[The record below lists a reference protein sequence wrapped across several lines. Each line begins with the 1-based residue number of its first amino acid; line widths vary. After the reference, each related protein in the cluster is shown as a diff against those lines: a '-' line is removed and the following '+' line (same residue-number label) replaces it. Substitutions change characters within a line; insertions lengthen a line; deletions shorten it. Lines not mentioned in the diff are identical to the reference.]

1 MDFSECKE
9 KFNRVLESHLE
20 SINEFNNLFYYA
32 ALNNGK
38 RIRPLFIYALLNDL
52 GFSQSRAHHAAVA
65 VELIH
70 TYSLIHDD
78 LPSMDDDDIR
88 HGKAALHIKYGEAKA
103 ILTGDSLQSIAF
115 KVITCDSNLSDS
127 QKVLMC
133 NKLAVASYQMAIG
146 QLEDIDSE
154 RDPNLED
161 LKKIYPNKTGAL
173 LKFSIESGIIIS
185 GNLSKNDSELLLNY
199 IEDIG
204 LAYQIQDDVLDIKSS
219 TETLGKRNNSDVKL
233 NKNTFPSIVGI
244 KEAEKI
250 YSNLYKKSKNTLDK
264 MSFKPLSLMSLTE
277 KIELRDF

>member
-20 SINEFNNLFYYA
+20 SINEFSNLYYYA
-32 ALNNGK
+32 ALNKGK
-38 RIRPLFIYALLNDL
+38 RIRPLFIYALINDL

-115 KVITCDSNLSDS
+115 KVITDDSNLSDS

-133 NKLAVASYQMAIG
+133 NKLAIASYQMAIG

-154 RDPNLED
+154 RGLNLED
-161 LKKIYPNKTGAL
+161 LKKMYQNKTGAL

-185 GNLSKNDSELLLNY
+185 GNLSKIDSELLLNY
-199 IEDIG
+199 IEDVG

-219 TETLGKRNNSDVKL
+219 TETLGKRKNSDVRL

-250 YSNLYKKSKNTLDK
+250 YSDLYKKSKNTLDK

>member
-20 SINEFNNLFYYA
+20 SINEFNNLYYYA
-32 ALNNGK
+32 ALNTGK

-115 KVITCDSNLSDS
+115 KVITDDSNLSDS

-146 QLEDIDSE
+146 QLEDINSG
-154 RDPNLED
+154 RDPNLEE
-161 LKKIYPNKTGAL
+161 LKKMYKNKTGAL

-185 GNLSKNDSELLLNY
+185 GNLSKNDSKLLLNY
-199 IEDIG
+199 IDDIG

-219 TETLGKRNNSDVKL
+219 TETLGKRNNSDLKL
-233 NKNTFPSIVGI
+233 NKNTFPSLVGI

-277 KIELRDF
+277 KIESRDF

>member
-20 SINEFNNLFYYA
+20 SINEFNDLYYYA

-115 KVITCDSNLSDS
+115 KVITEDSNLSDS
-127 QKVLMC
+127 QKVSMC

-146 QLEDIDSE
+146 QLEDIDLK
-154 RDPNLED
+154 RNANLED
-161 LKKIYPNKTGAL
+161 LKKMYQNKTGAL
-173 LKFSIESGIIIS
+173 LKLSIESGIIIS

-204 LAYQIQDDVLDIKSS
+204 LAYQIQDDVLDLKSS
-219 TETLGKRNNSDVKL
+219 TETLGKRKNSDLKL

-250 YSNLYKKSKNTLDK
+250 YSDLYKKSKNTLDK

-277 KIELRDF
+277 KIEFRDF

>member
-20 SINEFNNLFYYA
+20 SINEFNNLYYYA

-52 GFSQSRAHHAAVA
+52 GFSQSSAHHAAVA

-115 KVITCDSNLSDS
+115 KVITDDSNLSDS

-133 NKLAVASYQMAIG
+133 NKLAVASYKMAIG

-154 RDPNLED
+154 RGLNLED
-161 LKKIYPNKTGAL
+161 LKKMYQNKTGAL

-185 GNLSKNDSELLLNY
+185 GNLSKNDSELLINY

-250 YSNLYKKSKNTLDK
+250 YSNLYKKSKSTLDK

>member
-1 MDFSECKE
+1 MDFSGFKE
-9 KFNRVLESHLE
+9 KFNRVLGSYLE
-20 SINEFNNLFYYA
+20 GVNEFNNLYEYA

-52 GFSQSRAHHAAVA
+52 GLSQSRAHSAAIA

-115 KVITCDSNLSDS
+115 KVITEDSNLSDS
-127 QKVLMC
+127 QKVLIC
-133 NKLAVASYQMAIG
+133 NKLALASYQMAAG
-146 QLEDIDSE
+146 QLEDIDTE
-154 RDPNLED
+154 RGLNLED
-161 LKKIYPNKTGAL
+161 LKKMYQNKTGAL
-173 LKFSIESGIIIS
+173 LKFSIEAAIIIS
-185 GNLSKNDSELLLNY
+185 GNLSKNDSKFLLNY
-199 IEDIG
+199 IEEIG

-233 NKNTFPSIVGI
+233 NKNTFPSLVGI
-244 KEAEKI
+244 KEAEKV
-250 YSNLYKKSKNTLDK
+250 YSNLYKNSKNILDK
-264 MSFKPLSLMSLTE
+264 VSFKPLNLMSLTE

>member
-20 SINEFNNLFYYA
+20 RINEFNNLYYYA

-52 GFSQSRAHHAAVA
+52 GHSQSRAHQAAVA

-115 KVITCDSNLSDS
+115 KVITDDSNLSDS
-127 QKVLMC
+127 QKVSMC

-146 QLEDIDSE
+146 QLQDIDSD
-154 RDPNLED
+154 RSLNLED
-161 LKKIYPNKTGAL
+161 LKKIYQNKTGAL

-219 TETLGKRNNSDVKL
+219 TDTLGKRNNSDVKL

-250 YSNLYKKSKNTLDK
+250 YFDLYKKTKNTLDK

-277 KIELRDF
+277 KIELRNF

>member
-1 MDFSECKE
+1 
-9 KFNRVLESHLE
+9 
-20 SINEFNNLFYYA
+20 
-32 ALNNGK
+32 
-38 RIRPLFIYALLNDL
+38 
-52 GFSQSRAHHAAVA
+52 
-65 VELIH
+65 
-70 TYSLIHDD
+70 

-115 KVITCDSNLSDS
+115 KVITEDSDLSDS
-127 QKVLMC
+127 QKILIC
-133 NKLAVASYQMAIG
+133 NKLAIASYQMAIG

-154 RDPNLED
+154 KNLNLED
-161 LKKIYPNKTGAL
+161 LKKMYQNKTGAL
-173 LKFSIESGIIIS
+173 LKFCIESGIIIS
-185 GNLSKNDSELLLNY
+185 GNLSKSDAELLLNF

-250 YSNLYKKSKNTLDK
+250 YSNLYKKSKKTLDK
-264 MSFKPLSLMSLTE
+264 VSFKPLSLMSLTE

>member
-20 SINEFNNLFYYA
+20 SINEFNNLYCYA

-52 GFSQSRAHHAAVA
+52 GLSQFRGHHSAVA

-115 KVITCDSNLSDS
+115 KVITDDSNLSDS

-146 QLEDIDSE
+146 QLEDIDSG
-154 RDPNLED
+154 RGFNLED
-161 LKKIYPNKTGAL
+161 LKEMYQNKTGAL

-185 GNLSKNDSELLLNY
+185 ENLSKKDSELLLNY

-250 YSNLYKKSKNTLDK
+250 YSNLYKNSKKILDK
-264 MSFKPLSLMSLTE
+264 MSFKPLSLISLTE

>member
-20 SINEFNNLFYYA
+20 SIDEFSNLYYYA
-32 ALNNGK
+32 VLNNGK
-38 RIRPLFIYALLNDL
+38 RIRPLFLYALLNDL
-52 GFSQSRAHHAAVA
+52 GFSQSRAHHSAVA

-115 KVITCDSNLSDS
+115 KVITEDSNLSDS
-127 QKVLMC
+127 QKVLIC
-133 NKLAVASYQMAIG
+133 NKLALASYQMAIG

-154 RDPNLED
+154 RSLNLED
-161 LKKIYPNKTGAL
+161 LKKMYQNKTGAL

-185 GNLSKNDSELLLNY
+185 DNLSKNDSDLLLNY

-250 YSNLYKKSKNTLDK
+250 YTNLYKNSKNTLDK

-277 KIELRDF
+277 KIESRNF

>member
-1 MDFSECKE
+1 MDFSECQE
-9 KFNRVLESHLE
+9 KFNRVLKSHLE
-20 SINEFNNLFYYA
+20 SINEFNNLYYYA

-52 GFSQSRAHHAAVA
+52 GFSQSSAHQAAVA

-88 HGKAALHIKYGEAKA
+88 HGKAALHIKFGEAKA

-115 KVITCDSNLSDS
+115 KVITEDSNLSDS

-133 NKLAVASYQMAIG
+133 NKLAVAAYQMAIG

-154 RDPNLED
+154 RGLNLED
-161 LKKIYPNKTGAL
+161 LKKMYQNKTGAL

-185 GNLSKNDSELLLNY
+185 RNLSKNDSELLLNY

-233 NKNTFPSIVGI
+233 NKNTFPSIVGL

-264 MSFKPLSLMSLTE
+264 LSFKPLSLMSLTE

>member
-1 MDFSECKE
+1 MDFSKCKE
-9 KFNRVLESHLE
+9 KFNKVLESHLE
-20 SINEFNNLFYYA
+20 SINEFNNLYYYA
-32 ALNNGK
+32 LLNNGK
-38 RIRPLFIYALLNDL
+38 RIRPLLIYALLNDL
-52 GFSQSRAHHAAVA
+52 GYSQSRAHHAAVA

-115 KVITCDSNLSDS
+115 KVITDDSNLSDS

-133 NKLAVASYQMAIG
+133 KKLAVASYQMAIG

-154 RDPNLED
+154 KGSNLED
-161 LKKIYPNKTGAL
+161 LKKMYRNKTGAL

-185 GNLSKNDSELLLNY
+185 ENLSKNDSELLLNY

-219 TETLGKRNNSDVKL
+219 SETLGKRNNSDIKL

-250 YSNLYKKSKNTLDK
+250 YSNLYKNSKNILDK
-264 MSFKPLSLMSLTE
+264 MSIKPLSLMTLTE

>member
-20 SINEFNNLFYYA
+20 SINEFKNLYYYA

-38 RIRPLFIYALLNDL
+38 RIRPLFIYTLLNDL
-52 GFSQSRAHHAAVA
+52 GISKSMAHHAAVA

-115 KVITCDSNLSDS
+115 KVITEDSNLSDS
-127 QKVLMC
+127 QKVLIC
-133 NKLAVASYQMAIG
+133 KKLAFASYQMAIG

-154 RDPNLED
+154 RALSLED
-161 LKKIYPNKTGAL
+161 LKKMYQNKTGAL
-173 LKFSIESGIIIS
+173 LKFSIEAAIIIS

-204 LAYQIQDDVLDIKSS
+204 LAYQIKDDILDIKSS
-219 TETLGKRNNSDVKL
+219 TETLGKRNNSDIKL
-233 NKNTFPSIVGI
+233 NKSTFPSIVGI

-264 MSFKPLSLMSLTE
+264 MSFMPLGLMSLTE

>member
-1 MDFSECKE
+1 MDFSACKE
-9 KFNRVLESHLE
+9 KFNRVLESHFE
-20 SINEFNNLFYYA
+20 SINEFNNLYYYA

-52 GFSQSRAHHAAVA
+52 SFSQSRAHHAAVA

-115 KVITCDSNLSDS
+115 KVITDDPNLSDS

-154 RDPNLED
+154 RGLNLED
-161 LKKIYPNKTGAL
+161 LKKMYQNKTGAL

-185 GNLSKNDSELLLNY
+185 GNLSKNDSELLLNF

-219 TETLGKRNNSDVKL
+219 TETLGKRNNSDVRL

-264 MSFKPLSLMSLTE
+264 MSFNPLSLMSLTE

>member
-20 SINEFNNLFYYA
+20 RINEFNNLYYYA

-52 GFSQSRAHHAAVA
+52 GFSQSRAHHAAIA

-115 KVITCDSNLSDS
+115 KLITEDSNLSDS

-154 RDPNLED
+154 RGLNLEN
-161 LKKIYPNKTGAL
+161 LKKMYQNKTGAL
-173 LKFSIESGIIIS
+173 LKISIESGIIIS
-185 GNLSKNDSELLLNY
+185 GNLSKNDSEHLLNF

-233 NKNTFPSIVGI
+233 NKNTFPSLVGI

-250 YSNLYKKSKNTLDK
+250 YSNLYKKSKNTLDEL
-264 MSFKPLSLMSLTE
+264 SFKPLSLMSLTE
-277 KIELRDF
+277 KIKLRDF

>member
-20 SINEFNNLFYYA
+20 RINEFNNLYYYA

-52 GFSQSRAHHAAVA
+52 GFSQSRAHHAAIA

-115 KVITCDSNLSDS
+115 KLITEDSNLSDS

-146 QLEDIDSE
+146 QLEDIDSD
-154 RDPNLED
+154 RDPNLGD
-161 LKKIYPNKTGAL
+161 LKKIYQNKTGAL

-185 GNLSKNDSELLLNY
+185 ENLSKNDSELLLNY

-277 KIELRDF
+277 KIKLRDF

>member
-1 MDFSECKE
+1 MDFVKCKD

-20 SINEFNNLFYYA
+20 SINEFDNLYRYA

-38 RIRPLFIYALLNDL
+38 RIRPLFIYALLDDL
-52 GFSQSRAHHAAVA
+52 GINQSMAHSAAVA

-88 HGKAALHIKYGEAKA
+88 HGKAAHHIKYGEAKA

-115 KVITCDSNLSDS
+115 KALTEDSYISDN
-127 QKVLMC
+127 QKILMC
-133 NKLAVASYQMAIG
+133 NKLAIASCQMAIG

-154 RDPNLED
+154 RRVTLED
-161 LKKIYPNKTGAL
+161 LKKMYKNKTGSL

-185 GNLSKNDSELLLNY
+185 DNLSKNDSKFLLNY
-199 IEDIG
+199 IENIG
-204 LAYQIQDDVLDIKSS
+204 LAYQIQDDVLDIKSN
-219 TETLGKRNNSDVKL
+219 TETLGKRKNSDKKL
-233 NKNTFPSIVGI
+233 NKKTFPSIVGI

-250 YSNLYKKSKNTLDK
+250 YISLYENSKKTLDK
-264 MSFKPLSLMSLTE
+264 ISFKTSSLMSLTE
-277 KIELRDF
+277 KIQMRNF

>member
-1 MDFSECKE
+1 MDFIDCKE
-9 KFNRVLESHLE
+9 KFNKVLESHLAT
-20 SINEFNNLFYYA
+20 ITEFNDLYCYA
-32 ALNNGK
+32 AVNNGK

-52 GFSQSRAHHAAVA
+52 GYTQSRAHHAAVA

-115 KVITCDSNLSDS
+115 KVITDDSNLSDN

-133 NKLAVASYQMAIG
+133 YKLAVASYQMAIG

-154 RDPNLED
+154 RDLSLED
-161 LKKIYPNKTGAL
+161 LKKMYQNKTGAL

-219 TETLGKRNNSDVKL
+219 TETLGKRKNSDVKL

-250 YSNLYKKSKNTLDK
+250 YSNLYKNSKNTLDK

-277 KIELRDF
+277 KIELRNF

>member
-9 KFNRVLESHLE
+9 KFNRVLESHLQTIE
-20 SINEFNNLFYYA
+20 EFNNLYYYA
-32 ALNNGK
+32 LLNNGK
-38 RIRPLFIYALLNDL
+38 RIRPLLVYALLNDL
-52 GFSQSRAHHAAVA
+52 GYSQSRAHHAALA

-88 HGKAALHIKYGEAKA
+88 HGKAALHVKYGEAKA

-115 KVITCDSNLSDS
+115 KVITEDSNLSDS

-133 NKLAVASYQMAIG
+133 NKLALASYQMAIG
-146 QLEDIDSE
+146 QLEDVDSE
-154 RDPNLED
+154 SGLNLED
-161 LKKIYPNKTGAL
+161 LKKMYQNKTGAL
-173 LKFSIESGIIIS
+173 LKFSIETGIIIS
-185 GNLSKNDSELLLNY
+185 ENLSKNDSELLLNY

-219 TETLGKRNNSDVKL
+219 TEKLGKRNNSDVRL

-277 KIELRDF
+277 KIKLRDF

>member
-1 MDFSECKE
+1 MNFSECKE

-20 SINEFNNLFYYA
+20 NINEFNNLYYYA
-32 ALNNGK
+32 VLNNGK
-38 RIRPLFIYALLNDL
+38 RIRPLLIYALLNDL
-52 GFSQSRAHHAAVA
+52 GFIQSRAHHAAVA

-103 ILTGDSLQSIAF
+103 ILAGDSLQSIAF
-115 KVITCDSNLSDS
+115 KVITDDSNLSDS

-154 RDPNLED
+154 RGLNLED
-161 LKKIYPNKTGAL
+161 LKKMYRNKTGAL

-199 IEDIG
+199 IEDVG

-250 YSNLYKKSKNTLDK
+250 YSNLYENSKNTLDK
-264 MSFKPLSLMSLTE
+264 MSIKPLCLMSLTE
-277 KIELRDF
+277 KIEMRDF

>member
-1 MDFSECKE
+1 MDFSECRE
-9 KFNRVLESHLE
+9 KFNRTLESHLE
-20 SINEFNNLFYYA
+20 SINEFNNLYYYA

-52 GFSQSRAHHAAVA
+52 GYSQSRANHSAVA

-115 KVITCDSNLSDS
+115 KVITDDSNLSDS

-161 LKKIYPNKTGAL
+161 LKKMYQNKTGAL

-185 GNLSKNDSELLLNY
+185 ENLSKNDSELLLNY

-277 KIELRDF
+277 KIKLRDF